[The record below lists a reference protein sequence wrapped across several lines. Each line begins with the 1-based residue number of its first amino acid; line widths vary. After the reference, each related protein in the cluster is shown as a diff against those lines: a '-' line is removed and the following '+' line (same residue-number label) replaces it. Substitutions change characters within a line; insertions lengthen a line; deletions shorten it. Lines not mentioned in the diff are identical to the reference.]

1 MKLMAIQLQVNI
13 HVVKYMLKY
22 KVRSNINEENIL
34 QQDILG
40 LGVEWGQQINFNF
53 KFLAGYFNLF

>member
-34 QQDILG
+34 Q
-40 LGVEWGQQINFNF
+40 
-53 KFLAGYFNLF
+53 